1 MKLYPQSICQLALL
15 SLCCVL
21 ITVRESYS
29 TFVPGR
35 CLCPEK
41 QLGVR
46 GRLKDL
52 RVLPK
57 SSACNNVTVIVTL
70 QRNNAPVCLDP
81 EGPMAKQLIR
91 CWERVQKLGR
101 DVKLCLKRKRVRG
114 GQRKRTRQR
123 RRGHN
128 RKASSQ
134 DSQ

>member
-1 MKLYPQSICQLALL
+1 MKLYPQSICPLALL

-41 QLGVR
+41 QIGVR

-57 SSACNNVTVIVTL
+57 ITL